1 MRARELASFWW
12 ENVIVVD
19 ILLRV
24 FSRKTSH
31 KMLESLSFCDR
42 DNSNKHNSANV
53 SGDKTTT
60 TTTKLSGESIFLEY
74 AKTLSVTCRSRSCL
88 ESKGL

>member
-1 MRARELASFWW
+1 
-12 ENVIVVD
+12 
-19 ILLRV
+19 
-24 FSRKTSH
+24 
-31 KMLESLSFCDR
+31 MLESLSFCDR

-60 TTTKLSGESIFLEY
+60 TTTTKLSGESIFLEY
-74 AKTLSVTCRSRSCL
+74 AKTLSVTSPTRSRSCL

>member
-1 MRARELASFWW
+1 M
-12 ENVIVVD
+12 IVVD

-60 TTTKLSGESIFLEY
+60 TTTKLSGESIFCRIC
-74 AKTLSVTCRSRSCL
+74 AKKNQSNLLLVVVPVL
-88 ESKGL
+88 ESKNL

>member
-1 MRARELASFWW
+1 MRARERASFCW

-31 KMLESLSFCDR
+31 KMLEILSFYDR
-42 DNSNKHNSANV
+42 DNSNKDNSANV
-53 SGDKTTT
+53 SSDKTTTT
-60 TTTKLSGESIFLEY
+60 TTTKLSGESTFLEY
-74 AKTLSVTCRSRSCL
+74 AKTLSVKSPTRTCSCPRI
-88 ESKGL
+88 

>member
-1 MRARELASFWW
+1 M
-12 ENVIVVD
+12 IVVD

-60 TTTKLSGESIFLEY
+60 TTTTKLSGESIFLEY
-74 AKTLSVTCRSRSCL
+74 AKTLSVTSPTRSRSCL